1 MKKILNY
8 IFYIF
13 KFLLLICAFGL
24 SLFIIIRM
32 NVRLEKNILSDLPVF
47 IPFLLLLVVFII
59 NIIFNQ
65 KSVTSNLFYNITCC
79 LVLATVILVS
89 LRAILDENMVL
100 NQKYGY
106 GIDFNFFDNFIA
118 YIKIM
123 FYGLVIGNIFF
134 MFREKDNKKEL
145 TSE

>member
-1 MKKILNY
+1 MKKMINGM
-8 IFYIF
+8 FYIL

-32 NVRLEKNILSDLPVF
+32 NVRLEKNILSEWPVF
-47 IPFLLLLVVFII
+47 LPFLLLLVVFLI

-65 KSVTSNLFYNITCC
+65 KNVTSNLFYNITCC

-89 LRAILDENMVL
+89 LRAVFDENMVL

-134 MFREKDNKKEL
+134 MFKEKDSKKEL
-145 TSE
+145 ASK